1 MKLTACV
8 EGRAHARRAG
18 ETGNRLI
25 LLPRR
30 ARPASVRAC
39 QLGDLRWST
48 PKFCD
53 GKEIL
58 IVASTKTAAPRR
70 AAKKTGERRMAKA
83 PPSAK
88 RDRIKAFT
96 PALVDYTNDIVY
108 GDLWE
113 RKALSKRDRSLITVA
128 ALVATYRPEQ
138 LVSHLSRAIDNG
150 VTQEEITEVITHM
163 AFYAGWPAAMSAA
176 QVAYTVLV
184 EGNKGE

>member
-1 MKLTACV
+1 MPDGCIYSTEMGVSLPLNDKEKNCASNR
-8 EGRAHARRAG
+8 EAG
-18 ETGNRLI
+18 
-25 LLPRR
+25 
-30 ARPASVRAC
+30 
-39 QLGDLRWST
+39 
-48 PKFCD
+48 
-53 GKEIL
+53 
-58 IVASTKTAAPRR
+58 KTR
-70 AAKKTGERRMAKA
+70 ERRMAKA

-96 PALVDYTNDIVY
+96 PALVDYTNDVVY

-138 LVSHLSRAIDNG
+138 LESHLTRAIANG

-163 AFYAGWPAAMSAA
+163 AFNAGWPAAMSAA

-184 EGNKGE
+184 EGEKGA

>member
-1 MKLTACV
+1 MALLARGNTPAASRDQCANPRVPARRFALVDTSVRRWYETFGLRFNGKQK
-8 EGRAHARRAG
+8 GRATTRG
-18 ETGNRLI
+18 SEN
-25 LLPRR
+25 
-30 ARPASVRAC
+30 
-39 QLGDLRWST
+39 
-48 PKFCD
+48 
-53 GKEIL
+53 
-58 IVASTKTAAPRR
+58 
-70 AAKKTGERRMAKA
+70 TGERRMAKA

-96 PALVDYTNDIVY
+96 PALVDYTNDVIY

-138 LVSHLSRAIDNG
+138 LVSHLSRAIANG

-184 EGNKGE
+184 EGDKGE

>member
-1 MKLTACV
+1 MPYFRIPGTS
-8 EGRAHARRAG
+8 
-18 ETGNRLI
+18 
-25 LLPRR
+25 
-30 ARPASVRAC
+30 ARPSARASPAICAGRHP
-39 QLGDLRWST
+39 GST
-48 PKFCD
+48 TLNFDCRFNGNKNA
-53 GKEIL
+53 GATTRGTKE
-58 IVASTKTAAPRR
+58 
-70 AAKKTGERRMAKA
+70 TGERRMAKA

-88 RDRIKAFT
+88 RDRIKAFA
-96 PALVDYTNDIVY
+96 PALVDYTDNVIY

-138 LVSHLSRAIDNG
+138 LVPHLSRAIDNG

-184 EGNKGE
+184 EGNGE

>member
-1 MKLTACV
+1 VTA
-8 EGRAHARRAG
+8 ASRAG
-18 ETGNRLI
+18 KATETAIGGEQPRYPSTLPFGNGNEAIFVSTATKSRT
-25 LLPRR
+25 PRH
-30 ARPASVRAC
+30 
-39 QLGDLRWST
+39 
-48 PKFCD
+48 
-53 GKEIL
+53 
-58 IVASTKTAAPRR
+58 AAF
-70 AAKKTGERRMAKA
+70 KKTGERRMAKA

-96 PALVDYTNDIVY
+96 PALVDYTNDVIY

-138 LVSHLSRAIDNG
+138 LVSHLSRAIANG